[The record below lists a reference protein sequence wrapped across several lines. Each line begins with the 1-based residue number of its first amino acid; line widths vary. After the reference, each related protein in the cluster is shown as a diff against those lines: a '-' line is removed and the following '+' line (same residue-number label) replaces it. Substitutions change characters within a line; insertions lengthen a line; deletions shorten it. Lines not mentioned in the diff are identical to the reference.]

1 LENLRFPEIV
11 CRGESTS
18 EGGRG
23 VFVVKMEDITTKG
36 VAEAKAEGDVSKM
49 EDTTKS
55 EVTQEA
61 VEGKAAEV
69 ATTVAAPTKKLWS
82 DEDFGDVDISG
93 MQVTDPDDIVDKPEH
108 IRSKEVVEP
117 EIIKKVG
124 ALR

>member
-1 LENLRFPEIV
+1 M
-11 CRGESTS
+11 
-18 EGGRG
+18 
-23 VFVVKMEDITTKG
+23 KMEDTTTKE
-36 VAEAKAEGDVSKM
+36 VSEGDVSKM
-49 EDTTKS
+49 EDTTKL
-55 EVTQEA
+55 EVAQ
-61 VEGKAAEV
+61 EGKV

-93 MQVTDPDDIVDKPEH
+93 MKVTDPDDIVDKPEH

>member
-1 LENLRFPEIV
+1 MYVLEKAQV
-11 CRGESTS
+11 K
-18 EGGRG
+18 GGGG
-23 VFVVKMEDITTKG
+23 VFVVKMEDTTTKG
-36 VAEAKAEGDVSKM
+36 VAEAKAEGGDVSKM

-55 EVTQEA
+55 EVTQE
-61 VEGKAAEV
+61 VGEGKVAEV

>member
-1 LENLRFPEIV
+1 M
-11 CRGESTS
+11 
-18 EGGRG
+18 
-23 VFVVKMEDITTKG
+23 KMEDTTTKV

-108 IRSKEVVEP
+108 TRSKEVVEP